1 MIALAFPME
10 DLLFNTHTNVLHF
23 ILVHVIFQQL
33 FIVEIY
39 KFQLNFAQAVYAIK
53 YIHVYATNSKSLLP
67 YYLIQT
73 VILNINSDKN
83 SYLNTGS
90 SMPYTEASLL
100 TTLSLSE
107 SLPILRAELE
117 PYLMCISG

>member
-1 MIALAFPME
+1 LS
-10 DLLFNTHTNVLHF
+10 
-23 ILVHVIFQQL
+23 
-33 FIVEIY
+33 
-39 KFQLNFAQAVYAIK
+39 KAVYAIK
-53 YIHVYATNSKSLLP
+53 YIHVYATNSKSLP
-67 YYLIQT
+67 IYYFIQT
-73 VILNINSDKN
+73 VILNINSDKI